1 MSQLIYLDNAATTAV
16 RPEVFEKMKPFF
28 IENYSNPSAVY
39 SFAGDTKEAVEKARE
54 QIAAVLGAKAKEI
67 YFTAGGSE
75 SDNWAIK
82 GIAEALQEK
91 GKHIITSKIEHHAVL
106 HTCEYLEKH
115 GYEVTYLDVDADGVV
130 SPEAV
135 EKAIR
140 PDTILISIMTANKL
154 PALSR
159 MAAEDSKKY
168 MGNLQVLQK
177 IEKLGIDT
185 ASFETPELNWKN
197 VYNRVSDTMQKENT
211 FSDKISFTGST
222 ASQLNTLIAQSTD
235 AYITIESSTVRMD
248 EPISM
253 KSGIALDAAGV
264 TFTGSTDDRVAQAVI
279 AEDCTNFAL
288 YNLNLT
294 AGCYE
299 YGIYIIRSN
308 TFTIENCTISNA
320 LYKGLVMMG
329 ENKNFTIRNNTV
341 SYNGNGA
348 VFLNGNISN
357 GIIAG
362 NDVVDN
368 YGTRNLTAGIVMT
381 SMEIDDYYTAYNEFK
396 DEHLYNLLDTPHD
409 IVLYQNNVKHNNS
422 SGIYSDGAYQ
432 IYIVENII
440 YQNDK
445 EGMCLDYG
453 TFGAYVSNNIVK
465 ENGGRLRQS
474 DEDLEADFVTAFGRL
489 SDGSSPAKLPGIS
502 IDNSAYNTIVNNN
515 VTQNYGSGVKMV
527 RSAYRNIIMENSVSD
542 NNKGKS
548 DDFHFFGIE
557 IGHESTPDE
566 PVKGLDFT
574 ASYENI
580 VCRNIVTGSNYAG
593 VFLAVESY
601 CNDVF
606 DNTILGSEWYAIE

>member
-1 MSQLIYLDNAATTAV
+1 
-16 RPEVFEKMKPFF
+16 MKKRRNKKR
-28 IENYSNPSAVY
+28 II
-39 SFAGDTKEAVEKARE
+39 
-54 QIAAVLGAKAKEI
+54 IAAVIVYLAVIGIVAVWESGRQKPANPDTSAAQEEAYNRKKAVIDAQE
-67 YFTAGGSE
+67 E
-75 SDNWAIK
+75 
-82 GIAEALQEK
+82 AEQQAYDK
-91 GKHIITSKIEHHAVL
+91 AVQL
-106 HTCEYLEKH
+106 LDY
-115 GYEVTYLDVDADGVV
+115 DVDGAAMKISPADCY
-130 SPEAV
+130 
-135 EKAIR
+135 
-140 PDTILISIMTANKL
+140 SIMTANKL

-197 VYNRVSDTMQKENT
+197 VYNRVSKTMQEQNT
-211 FSDKISFTGST
+211 FSNKAVFTGNT
-222 ASQLNTLIAQSTD
+222 ASGLNALIAQSSDT
-235 AYITIESSTVRMD
+235 YITIESSTVLLD
-248 EPISM
+248 EPVRM

-264 TFTGSTDDRVAQAVI
+264 AFTGSTDSRTAQAVI

-341 SYNGNGA
+341 SYNGDGA
-348 VFLNGNISN
+348 VFLDGNISN

-453 TFGAYVSNNIVK
+453 TFGAYV
-465 ENGGRLRQS
+465 NGGRLRQS

-593 VFLAVESY
+593 VFLAAESY

-606 DNTILGSEWYAIE
+606 DNTILGSEWFAIECHSKMFNSMLNNIMDQDVLNLFAG

>member
-1 MSQLIYLDNAATTAV
+1 
-16 RPEVFEKMKPFF
+16 MKKRRNKKR
-28 IENYSNPSAVY
+28 II
-39 SFAGDTKEAVEKARE
+39 
-54 QIAAVLGAKAKEI
+54 IAAVIVYLAVIGIVAVWESGRQKPANPDTAAAQEEAYNRKKAVI
-67 YFTAGGSE
+67 DA
-75 SDNWAIK
+75 
-82 GIAEALQEK
+82 QEK
-91 GKHIITSKIEHHAVL
+91 AEQQAYDKAVQL
-106 HTCEYLEKH
+106 LDY
-115 GYEVTYLDVDADGVV
+115 DVDSAAMKI
-130 SPEAV
+130 SPS
-135 EKAIR
+135 
-140 PDTILISIMTANKL
+140 DCYSIMTANKL

-248 EPISM
+248 EPIRM

-308 TFTIENCTISNA
+308 TFTIENGTISNA

-606 DNTILGSEWYAIE
+606 DNTILGSEWYAIECHSNMFNSMPNNIMDQEILNLYAR

>member
-1 MSQLIYLDNAATTAV
+1 
-16 RPEVFEKMKPFF
+16 MKKRRNKKR
-28 IENYSNPSAVY
+28 II
-39 SFAGDTKEAVEKARE
+39 
-54 QIAAVLGAKAKEI
+54 IAAVIVYLAVIGIVAVWESGRQKPANPDTAAAQEEAYNRKKAVI
-67 YFTAGGSE
+67 DA
-75 SDNWAIK
+75 
-82 GIAEALQEK
+82 QEK
-91 GKHIITSKIEHHAVL
+91 AEQQAYDKAVQL
-106 HTCEYLEKH
+106 LDY
-115 GYEVTYLDVDADGVV
+115 DVDSAAMKISPADCY
-130 SPEAV
+130 
-135 EKAIR
+135 
-140 PDTILISIMTANKL
+140 SIMTANKL

-445 EGMCLDYG
+445 EGMCLDYS

-474 DEDLEADFVTAFGRL
+474 DEDLEADFVTTFGRL

-606 DNTILGSEWYAIE
+606 DNTILGSEWYAIECHSNMFNSMPNNIMDQEILNLYAR

>member
-1 MSQLIYLDNAATTAV
+1 MGVSLSIPAAAQEEAYNRKKAVIDAQEEAEQQAYDKAVQLLD
-16 RPEVFEKMKPFF
+16 
-28 IENYSNPSAVY
+28 Y
-39 SFAGDTKEAVEKARE
+39 
-54 QIAAVLGAKAKEI
+54 
-67 YFTAGGSE
+67 
-75 SDNWAIK
+75 
-82 GIAEALQEK
+82 
-91 GKHIITSKIEHHAVL
+91 
-106 HTCEYLEKH
+106 
-115 GYEVTYLDVDADGVV
+115 DVDGAAMKISPADCY
-130 SPEAV
+130 
-135 EKAIR
+135 
-140 PDTILISIMTANKL
+140 SIMTANKL

-264 TFTGSTDDRVAQAVI
+264 IFTGSTDDRVAQAVI

-606 DNTILGSEWYAIE
+606 DNTILGSEWYAIECHSNMFNSMLNNIMDQEILNLYAR

>member
-1 MSQLIYLDNAATTAV
+1 
-16 RPEVFEKMKPFF
+16 MKKRRNKKR
-28 IENYSNPSAVY
+28 II
-39 SFAGDTKEAVEKARE
+39 
-54 QIAAVLGAKAKEI
+54 IAAVIVYLAVIGIVAVWESGRQKPANPDTAAAQEEAYNRKKAVI
-67 YFTAGGSE
+67 DA
-75 SDNWAIK
+75 
-82 GIAEALQEK
+82 QEK
-91 GKHIITSKIEHHAVL
+91 AEQQAYDKAVQL
-106 HTCEYLEKH
+106 LDY
-115 GYEVTYLDVDADGVV
+115 DVDGAAMKISPADCY
-130 SPEAV
+130 
-135 EKAIR
+135 
-140 PDTILISIMTANKL
+140 SIMTANKL

-606 DNTILGSEWYAIE
+606 DNTILGSEWYAIECHSNMFNSMPNNIMDQEILNLYAR

>member
-1 MSQLIYLDNAATTAV
+1 MKKRSNKKKIIITAIIVYFLVIGFIYIREVTSDNIVPPVGNTSAEEAYNRKKAVIDAKDEEEENAYDKALSALDYDISKAAV
-16 RPEVFEKMKPFF
+16 Q
-28 IENYSNPSAVY
+28 INPSDCL
-39 SFAGDTKEAVEKARE
+39 SI
-54 QIAAVLGAKAKEI
+54 IAA
-67 YFTAGGSE
+67 
-75 SDNWAIK
+75 N
-82 GIAEALQEK
+82 
-91 GKHIITSKIEHHAVL
+91 
-106 HTCEYLEKH
+106 
-115 GYEVTYLDVDADGVV
+115 
-130 SPEAV
+130 
-135 EKAIR
+135 
-140 PDTILISIMTANKL
+140 NL

-159 MAAEDSKKY
+159 MAQEDSQKY
-168 MGNLQVLQK
+168 MSELQVLKK
-177 IEKLGIDT
+177 IERLGIDT
-185 ASFETPELNWKN
+185 VTFETPELNWKN
-197 VYNRVSDTMQKENT
+197 LYNRITNTMTSKNT
-211 FSDKISFTGST
+211 FANQLEFDKTT
-222 ASQLNTLIAQSTD
+222 ASELNKFIQTAD
-235 AYITIESSTVRMD
+235 NAYITIKSSSILLD
-248 EPISM
+248 EPVRL
-253 KSGIALDAAGV
+253 KSDIGINAAGV
-264 TFTGSTDDRVAQAVI
+264 AFFNKNSEPVAQAVI
-279 AEDCTNFAL
+279 AEDCSNFAID
-288 YNLNLT
+288 NLDLVN
-294 AGCYE
+294 GGYQ

-308 TFTIENCTISNA
+308 TFSIRNSTISNSV
-320 LYKGLVMMG
+320 YKGLVIMG
-329 ENKNFTIRNNTV
+329 ENHDFIIKNNTV

-348 VFLNGNISN
+348 IFLDGNISN
-357 GIIAG
+357 GIISE

-453 TFGAYVSNNIVK
+453 TFGAYVSDNIIK

-489 SDGSSPAKLPGIS
+489 ADGSSPAKLPGIS

-527 RSAYRNIIMENSVSD
+527 RSAYRNIIMENTVSD

-548 DDFHFFGIE
+548 EAFHFFGIE
-557 IGHESTPDE
+557 VGHASTPDE

-580 VCRNIVTGSNYAG
+580 ICRNIVTGRNYAG
-593 VFLAVESY
+593 VFLADGSY

-606 DNTILGSEWYAIE
+606 DNTILHSEWFAIECHSTQFNSMLNNAMDQEVLNLFAG

>member
-1 MSQLIYLDNAATTAV
+1 
-16 RPEVFEKMKPFF
+16 MKKRRNKKR
-28 IENYSNPSAVY
+28 II
-39 SFAGDTKEAVEKARE
+39 
-54 QIAAVLGAKAKEI
+54 IAAVIVYLAVIGIVAVWESGRQKPANPDTAAAQEEAYNRKKAVI
-67 YFTAGGSE
+67 DA
-75 SDNWAIK
+75 
-82 GIAEALQEK
+82 QEK
-91 GKHIITSKIEHHAVL
+91 AEQQAYDKAVQL
-106 HTCEYLEKH
+106 LDY
-115 GYEVTYLDVDADGVV
+115 DVDSAAMKI
-130 SPEAV
+130 SPS
-135 EKAIR
+135 
-140 PDTILISIMTANKL
+140 DCYSIMTANKL

-248 EPISM
+248 EPIRM

-474 DEDLEADFVTAFGRL
+474 DEDLEADFVTTFGRL

-606 DNTILGSEWYAIE
+606 DNTILGSEWYAIECHSNMFNSMPNNIMDHEILNLYAR

>member
-1 MSQLIYLDNAATTAV
+1 
-16 RPEVFEKMKPFF
+16 MKKRRNKKR
-28 IENYSNPSAVY
+28 II
-39 SFAGDTKEAVEKARE
+39 
-54 QIAAVLGAKAKEI
+54 IAAVIVYLAVIGIVAVWESGRQKPANPDTAAAQEEAYNRKKAVI
-67 YFTAGGSE
+67 DA
-75 SDNWAIK
+75 
-82 GIAEALQEK
+82 QEK
-91 GKHIITSKIEHHAVL
+91 AEQQAYDKAVQL
-106 HTCEYLEKH
+106 LDY
-115 GYEVTYLDVDADGVV
+115 DVDSAAMKISPADCY
-130 SPEAV
+130 
-135 EKAIR
+135 
-140 PDTILISIMTANKL
+140 SIMTANKL

-320 LYKGLVMMG
+320 LYKGLVMRG

-474 DEDLEADFVTAFGRL
+474 DEDLEADFVTTFGRL

-606 DNTILGSEWYAIE
+606 DNTILGSEWYAIECHSNMFNSMPNNIMDQEILNLYAR

>member
-1 MSQLIYLDNAATTAV
+1 LKKRRNKKRI
-16 RPEVFEKMKPFF
+16 
-28 IENYSNPSAVY
+28 I
-39 SFAGDTKEAVEKARE
+39 
-54 QIAAVLGAKAKEI
+54 IAAVIVYLAVIGIVAVWESGRQKPANPDTAAAQEEAYNRKKAVI
-67 YFTAGGSE
+67 DA
-75 SDNWAIK
+75 
-82 GIAEALQEK
+82 QEK
-91 GKHIITSKIEHHAVL
+91 AEQQAYDKAVQL
-106 HTCEYLEKH
+106 LDY
-115 GYEVTYLDVDADGVV
+115 DVDGAAMKISPADCY
-130 SPEAV
+130 
-135 EKAIR
+135 
-140 PDTILISIMTANKL
+140 SIMTANKL

-474 DEDLEADFVTAFGRL
+474 DEDLEADFVTTFGRL

-606 DNTILGSEWYAIE
+606 DNTILGSEWYAIECHSNMFNSMPNNIMDQEILNLYAR

>member
-1 MSQLIYLDNAATTAV
+1 
-16 RPEVFEKMKPFF
+16 MKKRRNKKR
-28 IENYSNPSAVY
+28 II
-39 SFAGDTKEAVEKARE
+39 
-54 QIAAVLGAKAKEI
+54 IAAVIVYLAVIGIVAVWESGRQKPANPDTAAAQEEAYNRKKAVI
-67 YFTAGGSE
+67 DA
-75 SDNWAIK
+75 
-82 GIAEALQEK
+82 QEK
-91 GKHIITSKIEHHAVL
+91 AEQQAYDKAVQL
-106 HTCEYLEKH
+106 LDY
-115 GYEVTYLDVDADGVV
+115 DVDSAAMKISLADCY
-130 SPEAV
+130 
-135 EKAIR
+135 
-140 PDTILISIMTANKL
+140 SIMTANKL

-474 DEDLEADFVTAFGRL
+474 DEDLEADFVTTFGRL

-606 DNTILGSEWYAIE
+606 DNTILGSEWYAIECHSNMFNSMPNNIMDQEILNLYAR

>member
-1 MSQLIYLDNAATTAV
+1 
-16 RPEVFEKMKPFF
+16 MKKRRNKKR
-28 IENYSNPSAVY
+28 II
-39 SFAGDTKEAVEKARE
+39 
-54 QIAAVLGAKAKEI
+54 IAAVIVYLAVIGIVAVWESGRQKPANPDTAAAQEEAYNRKKAVI
-67 YFTAGGSE
+67 DA
-75 SDNWAIK
+75 
-82 GIAEALQEK
+82 QEK
-91 GKHIITSKIEHHAVL
+91 AEQQAYDKAVQL
-106 HTCEYLEKH
+106 LDY
-115 GYEVTYLDVDADGVV
+115 DVDSAAMKISPADCY
-130 SPEAV
+130 
-135 EKAIR
+135 
-140 PDTILISIMTANKL
+140 SIMTANKL

-279 AEDCTNFAL
+279 AEDCMNFAL

-474 DEDLEADFVTAFGRL
+474 DEDLEADFVTTFGRL

-606 DNTILGSEWYAIE
+606 DNTILGSEWYAIECHSNMFNSMPNNIMDQEILNLYAR

>member
-1 MSQLIYLDNAATTAV
+1 
-16 RPEVFEKMKPFF
+16 MKKRRNKKR
-28 IENYSNPSAVY
+28 II
-39 SFAGDTKEAVEKARE
+39 
-54 QIAAVLGAKAKEI
+54 IAAVIVYLAVIGIVAVWESGRQKPANPDTAAAQEEAYNRKKAVI
-67 YFTAGGSE
+67 DA
-75 SDNWAIK
+75 
-82 GIAEALQEK
+82 QEK
-91 GKHIITSKIEHHAVL
+91 AEQQAYDKAVQL
-106 HTCEYLEKH
+106 LDY
-115 GYEVTYLDVDADGVV
+115 DVDSAAMKISPADCY
-130 SPEAV
+130 
-135 EKAIR
+135 
-140 PDTILISIMTANKL
+140 SIMTANKL

-348 VFLNGNISN
+348 VFLNGSISN

-474 DEDLEADFVTAFGRL
+474 DEDLEADFVTTFGRL

-606 DNTILGSEWYAIE
+606 DNTILGSEWYAIECHSNMFNSMPNNIMDQEILNLYAR

>member
-1 MSQLIYLDNAATTAV
+1 LKKRRNKKRI
-16 RPEVFEKMKPFF
+16 
-28 IENYSNPSAVY
+28 I
-39 SFAGDTKEAVEKARE
+39 
-54 QIAAVLGAKAKEI
+54 IAAVIVYLAVIGIVAVWESGRQKPANPDTAAAQEEAYNRKKAVI
-67 YFTAGGSE
+67 DA
-75 SDNWAIK
+75 
-82 GIAEALQEK
+82 QEK
-91 GKHIITSKIEHHAVL
+91 AEQQAYDKAVQL
-106 HTCEYLEKH
+106 LDY
-115 GYEVTYLDVDADGVV
+115 DVDSAAMKI
-130 SPEAV
+130 SPS
-135 EKAIR
+135 
-140 PDTILISIMTANKL
+140 DCYSIMTANKL

-248 EPISM
+248 EPIRM

-606 DNTILGSEWYAIE
+606 DNTILGSEWYAIECHSNMFNSMPNNIMDQEILNLYAR

>member
-1 MSQLIYLDNAATTAV
+1 
-16 RPEVFEKMKPFF
+16 MKKRRNKKR
-28 IENYSNPSAVY
+28 II
-39 SFAGDTKEAVEKARE
+39 
-54 QIAAVLGAKAKEI
+54 IAAVIVYLAVIGIVAVWESGRQKPANPDTAAAQEEAYNRKKAVI
-67 YFTAGGSE
+67 DA
-75 SDNWAIK
+75 
-82 GIAEALQEK
+82 QEK
-91 GKHIITSKIEHHAVL
+91 AEQQAYDKAVQL
-106 HTCEYLEKH
+106 LDY
-115 GYEVTYLDVDADGVV
+115 DVDSAAMKISPADCY
-130 SPEAV
+130 
-135 EKAIR
+135 
-140 PDTILISIMTANKL
+140 SIMTANKL

-474 DEDLEADFVTAFGRL
+474 DEDLEADFVTTFGRL

-502 IDNSAYNTIVNNN
+502 IDNSAYTTIVNNN

-606 DNTILGSEWYAIE
+606 DNTILGSEWYAIECHSNMFNSMPNNIMDQEILNLYAR

>member
-1 MSQLIYLDNAATTAV
+1 
-16 RPEVFEKMKPFF
+16 MKKRRNKKR
-28 IENYSNPSAVY
+28 II
-39 SFAGDTKEAVEKARE
+39 
-54 QIAAVLGAKAKEI
+54 IAAVIVYLAVIGIVAVWESGRQKPANTDTAAAQEEAYNRKKAVI
-67 YFTAGGSE
+67 DA
-75 SDNWAIK
+75 
-82 GIAEALQEK
+82 QEK
-91 GKHIITSKIEHHAVL
+91 AEDEAYDKAVQL
-106 HTCEYLEKH
+106 LDY
-115 GYEVTYLDVDADGVV
+115 DVDSAAMKI
-130 SPEAV
+130 SPS
-135 EKAIR
+135 
-140 PDTILISIMTANKL
+140 DCYSIMTANKL

-248 EPISM
+248 EPIRM

-474 DEDLEADFVTAFGRL
+474 DEDLEADFVTTFGRL

-515 VTQNYGSGVKMV
+515 VTQNYGSGVNMV

-606 DNTILGSEWYAIE
+606 DNTILGSEWYAIECHSNMFNSMPNNIMDQEILNLYAR

>member
-1 MSQLIYLDNAATTAV
+1 
-16 RPEVFEKMKPFF
+16 MKKRRNKKR
-28 IENYSNPSAVY
+28 II
-39 SFAGDTKEAVEKARE
+39 
-54 QIAAVLGAKAKEI
+54 IAAVIVYLAVIGIVAVWESGRQKPANPDTAAAQEEAYNRKKAVI
-67 YFTAGGSE
+67 DA
-75 SDNWAIK
+75 
-82 GIAEALQEK
+82 QEK
-91 GKHIITSKIEHHAVL
+91 AEQQAYDKAVQL
-106 HTCEYLEKH
+106 LDY
-115 GYEVTYLDVDADGVV
+115 DVDSAAMKI
-130 SPEAV
+130 SPS
-135 EKAIR
+135 
-140 PDTILISIMTANKL
+140 DCYSIMTANKL

-264 TFTGSTDDRVAQAVI
+264 IFTGSTDDRVAQAVI

-409 IVLYQNNVKHNNS
+409 IVLYQNNVKYNNS

-606 DNTILGSEWYAIE
+606 DNTILGSEWYAIECHSNMFNSMLNNIMDQEILNLYAR

>member
-1 MSQLIYLDNAATTAV
+1 
-16 RPEVFEKMKPFF
+16 MKKRRNKKR
-28 IENYSNPSAVY
+28 II
-39 SFAGDTKEAVEKARE
+39 
-54 QIAAVLGAKAKEI
+54 IAAVIVYLAVIGIVAVWESGRQKPANPDTAAAQEEAYNRKKAVI
-67 YFTAGGSE
+67 DA
-75 SDNWAIK
+75 
-82 GIAEALQEK
+82 QEK
-91 GKHIITSKIEHHAVL
+91 AEQQAYDKAVQL
-106 HTCEYLEKH
+106 LDY
-115 GYEVTYLDVDADGVV
+115 DVDSAAMKISPADCY
-130 SPEAV
+130 
-135 EKAIR
+135 
-140 PDTILISIMTANKL
+140 SIMTANKL

-235 AYITIESSTVRMD
+235 AYITIESSTGRMD

-474 DEDLEADFVTAFGRL
+474 DEDLEADFVTTFGRL

-606 DNTILGSEWYAIE
+606 DNTILGSEWYAIECHSNMFNSMPNNIMDQEILNLYAR

>member
-1 MSQLIYLDNAATTAV
+1 
-16 RPEVFEKMKPFF
+16 MKKRRNKKR
-28 IENYSNPSAVY
+28 II
-39 SFAGDTKEAVEKARE
+39 
-54 QIAAVLGAKAKEI
+54 IAAVIVYLAVIGIVAVWESGRQKPANPDTAAAQEEAYNRKKAVI
-67 YFTAGGSE
+67 DA
-75 SDNWAIK
+75 
-82 GIAEALQEK
+82 QEK
-91 GKHIITSKIEHHAVL
+91 AEQQAYDKAVQL
-106 HTCEYLEKH
+106 LDY
-115 GYEVTYLDVDADGVV
+115 DVDSAAMKISPADCY
-130 SPEAV
+130 
-135 EKAIR
+135 
-140 PDTILISIMTANKL
+140 SIMTANKL

-279 AEDCTNFAL
+279 AEGCTNFAL

-474 DEDLEADFVTAFGRL
+474 DEDLEADFVTTFGRL

-606 DNTILGSEWYAIE
+606 DNTILGSEWYAIECHSNMFNSMPNNIMDQEILNLYAR

>member
-1 MSQLIYLDNAATTAV
+1 
-16 RPEVFEKMKPFF
+16 MKKRRNKKR
-28 IENYSNPSAVY
+28 II
-39 SFAGDTKEAVEKARE
+39 
-54 QIAAVLGAKAKEI
+54 IAAVIVYLAVIGIVAVWESGRQKPANPDTAAAQEEAYNRKKAVI
-67 YFTAGGSE
+67 DA
-75 SDNWAIK
+75 
-82 GIAEALQEK
+82 QEK
-91 GKHIITSKIEHHAVL
+91 AEQQAYDKAVQL
-106 HTCEYLEKH
+106 LDY
-115 GYEVTYLDVDADGVV
+115 DVDSAAMKISPADCY
-130 SPEAV
+130 
-135 EKAIR
+135 
-140 PDTILISIMTANKL
+140 SIMTANKL

-422 SGIYSDGAYQ
+422 SGIYSDGVYQ

-474 DEDLEADFVTAFGRL
+474 DEDLEADFVTTFGRL

-606 DNTILGSEWYAIE
+606 DNTILGSEWYAIECHSNMFNSMPNNIMDQEILNLYAR

>member
-1 MSQLIYLDNAATTAV
+1 
-16 RPEVFEKMKPFF
+16 MKKRRNKKR
-28 IENYSNPSAVY
+28 II
-39 SFAGDTKEAVEKARE
+39 
-54 QIAAVLGAKAKEI
+54 IAAVIVYLAVIGIVAVWESGRQKPANPDTAAAQEEAYNRKKAVI
-67 YFTAGGSE
+67 DA
-75 SDNWAIK
+75 
-82 GIAEALQEK
+82 QEK
-91 GKHIITSKIEHHAVL
+91 AEQQAYDKAVQL
-106 HTCEYLEKH
+106 LDY
-115 GYEVTYLDVDADGVV
+115 DVDSAAMKISPADCY
-130 SPEAV
+130 
-135 EKAIR
+135 
-140 PDTILISIMTANKL
+140 SIMTANKL

-308 TFTIENCTISNA
+308 TFTIVNCTISNA

-474 DEDLEADFVTAFGRL
+474 DEDLEADFVTTFGRL

-606 DNTILGSEWYAIE
+606 DNTILGSEWYAIECHSNMFNSMPNNIMDQEILNLYAR

>member
-1 MSQLIYLDNAATTAV
+1 
-16 RPEVFEKMKPFF
+16 MKKRRNKKR
-28 IENYSNPSAVY
+28 II
-39 SFAGDTKEAVEKARE
+39 
-54 QIAAVLGAKAKEI
+54 IAAVIVYLAVIGIVAVWESGRQKPANPDTAAAQEEAYNRKKAVI
-67 YFTAGGSE
+67 DA
-75 SDNWAIK
+75 
-82 GIAEALQEK
+82 QEK
-91 GKHIITSKIEHHAVL
+91 AEQQAYDKAVQL
-106 HTCEYLEKH
+106 LDY
-115 GYEVTYLDVDADGVV
+115 DVDSAAMKISPADCY
-130 SPEAV
+130 
-135 EKAIR
+135 
-140 PDTILISIMTANKL
+140 SIMTANKL

-197 VYNRVSDTMQKENT
+197 VYNLVSDTMQKENT

-264 TFTGSTDDRVAQAVI
+264 IFTGSTDDRVAQAVI

-329 ENKNFTIRNNTV
+329 ENKNFTIRNNAV

-606 DNTILGSEWYAIE
+606 DNTILGSEWYAIECHSNMFNSMPNNIMDQEILNLYAR

>member
-1 MSQLIYLDNAATTAV
+1 
-16 RPEVFEKMKPFF
+16 MKKRRNKKR
-28 IENYSNPSAVY
+28 II
-39 SFAGDTKEAVEKARE
+39 
-54 QIAAVLGAKAKEI
+54 IAAVIVYLAVIGIVAVWESGRQKPANPDTAAAQEEAYNRKKAVI
-67 YFTAGGSE
+67 DA
-75 SDNWAIK
+75 
-82 GIAEALQEK
+82 QEK
-91 GKHIITSKIEHHAVL
+91 AEQQAYDKAVQL
-106 HTCEYLEKH
+106 LDY
-115 GYEVTYLDVDADGVV
+115 DVDSAAMKI
-130 SPEAV
+130 SPS
-135 EKAIR
+135 
-140 PDTILISIMTANKL
+140 DCYSIMTANKL

-248 EPISM
+248 EPIRM

-474 DEDLEADFVTAFGRL
+474 DEDLEADFVTTFGRL

-593 VFLAVESY
+593 VFLAVDSY

-606 DNTILGSEWYAIE
+606 DNTILGSEWYAIECHSNMFNSMPNNIMDQEILNLYAR

>member
-1 MSQLIYLDNAATTAV
+1 
-16 RPEVFEKMKPFF
+16 MKKRRNKKR
-28 IENYSNPSAVY
+28 II
-39 SFAGDTKEAVEKARE
+39 
-54 QIAAVLGAKAKEI
+54 IAAVIVYLAVIGIVAVWESGRQKPANPDTAAAQEEAYNRKKAVI
-67 YFTAGGSE
+67 DA
-75 SDNWAIK
+75 
-82 GIAEALQEK
+82 QEK
-91 GKHIITSKIEHHAVL
+91 AEQQAYDKAVQL
-106 HTCEYLEKH
+106 LDY
-115 GYEVTYLDVDADGVV
+115 DVDSAAMKI
-130 SPEAV
+130 SPS
-135 EKAIR
+135 
-140 PDTILISIMTANKL
+140 DCYSIMTANKL

-168 MGNLQVLQK
+168 MGDLQVLQK

-474 DEDLEADFVTAFGRL
+474 DEDLEADFVTTFGRL

-606 DNTILGSEWYAIE
+606 DNTILGSEWYAIECHSNMFNSMPNNIMDQEILNLYAR

>member
-1 MSQLIYLDNAATTAV
+1 
-16 RPEVFEKMKPFF
+16 MKKRRNKKR
-28 IENYSNPSAVY
+28 II
-39 SFAGDTKEAVEKARE
+39 
-54 QIAAVLGAKAKEI
+54 IAAVIVYLAVIGIVAVWESGRQKPANPDTAAAQEEAYNRKKAVI
-67 YFTAGGSE
+67 DA
-75 SDNWAIK
+75 
-82 GIAEALQEK
+82 QEK
-91 GKHIITSKIEHHAVL
+91 AEQQAYDKAVQL
-106 HTCEYLEKH
+106 LDY
-115 GYEVTYLDVDADGVV
+115 DVDSAAMKI
-130 SPEAV
+130 SPS
-135 EKAIR
+135 
-140 PDTILISIMTANKL
+140 DCYSIMTANKL

-474 DEDLEADFVTAFGRL
+474 DEDLEADFVTTFGRL

-606 DNTILGSEWYAIE
+606 DNTILGSEWYAIECHSNMFNSMLNNIMDQDVLNLFAG

>member
-1 MSQLIYLDNAATTAV
+1 
-16 RPEVFEKMKPFF
+16 MKKRRNKKR
-28 IENYSNPSAVY
+28 II
-39 SFAGDTKEAVEKARE
+39 
-54 QIAAVLGAKAKEI
+54 IAAVIVYLAVIGIVAVWESGRQKPENPDTAAAQEEAYNRKKAVI
-67 YFTAGGSE
+67 DA
-75 SDNWAIK
+75 
-82 GIAEALQEK
+82 QEK
-91 GKHIITSKIEHHAVL
+91 AEQQAYDKAVQL
-106 HTCEYLEKH
+106 LDY
-115 GYEVTYLDVDADGVV
+115 DVDSAAMKISPADCY
-130 SPEAV
+130 
-135 EKAIR
+135 
-140 PDTILISIMTANKL
+140 SIMTANKL

-474 DEDLEADFVTAFGRL
+474 DEDLEADFVTTFGRL

-606 DNTILGSEWYAIE
+606 DNTILGSEWYAIECHSNMFNSMPNNIMDQEILNLYAR

>member
-1 MSQLIYLDNAATTAV
+1 
-16 RPEVFEKMKPFF
+16 MKKRRNKKR
-28 IENYSNPSAVY
+28 II
-39 SFAGDTKEAVEKARE
+39 
-54 QIAAVLGAKAKEI
+54 IAAVIVYLAVIGIVAVWESGRQKPANPDTAAAQEEAYNRKKAVI
-67 YFTAGGSE
+67 DA
-75 SDNWAIK
+75 
-82 GIAEALQEK
+82 QEK
-91 GKHIITSKIEHHAVL
+91 AEQQAYDKAVQL
-106 HTCEYLEKH
+106 LDY
-115 GYEVTYLDVDADGVV
+115 DVDSAAMKISPADCY
-130 SPEAV
+130 
-135 EKAIR
+135 
-140 PDTILISIMTANKL
+140 SIMTANKL

-159 MAAEDSKKY
+159 MAAGDSKKY

-474 DEDLEADFVTAFGRL
+474 DEDLEADFVTTFGRL

-606 DNTILGSEWYAIE
+606 DNTILGSEWYAIECHSNMFNSMPNNIMDQEILNLYAR

>member
-1 MSQLIYLDNAATTAV
+1 
-16 RPEVFEKMKPFF
+16 MKKRRNKKR
-28 IENYSNPSAVY
+28 II
-39 SFAGDTKEAVEKARE
+39 
-54 QIAAVLGAKAKEI
+54 IAAVIVYLAVIGIVAVWESGRQKPANPDTAAAQEEAYNRKKAVI
-67 YFTAGGSE
+67 DA
-75 SDNWAIK
+75 
-82 GIAEALQEK
+82 QEK
-91 GKHIITSKIEHHAVL
+91 AEQQAYDKAVQL
-106 HTCEYLEKH
+106 LDY
-115 GYEVTYLDVDADGVV
+115 DVDGAAMKISPADCY
-130 SPEAV
+130 
-135 EKAIR
+135 
-140 PDTILISIMTANKL
+140 SIMTANKL

-279 AEDCTNFAL
+279 TEDCTNFAL

-474 DEDLEADFVTAFGRL
+474 DEDLEADFVTTFGRL

-606 DNTILGSEWYAIE
+606 DNTILGSEWYAIECHSNMFNSMPNNIMDQEILNLYAR

>member
-1 MSQLIYLDNAATTAV
+1 
-16 RPEVFEKMKPFF
+16 MKKRRNKKR
-28 IENYSNPSAVY
+28 II
-39 SFAGDTKEAVEKARE
+39 
-54 QIAAVLGAKAKEI
+54 IAAVIVYLAVIGIVAVWESGRQKPANPDTAAAQEEAYNRKKAVI
-67 YFTAGGSE
+67 DA
-75 SDNWAIK
+75 
-82 GIAEALQEK
+82 QEK
-91 GKHIITSKIEHHAVL
+91 AEQQAYDKAVQL
-106 HTCEYLEKH
+106 LDY
-115 GYEVTYLDVDADGVV
+115 DVDSAAMKISPADCY
-130 SPEAV
+130 
-135 EKAIR
+135 
-140 PDTILISIMTANKL
+140 SIMTANKL

-248 EPISM
+248 EPIRM

-264 TFTGSTDDRVAQAVI
+264 IFTGSTDDRVAQAVI

-474 DEDLEADFVTAFGRL
+474 DEDLEADFVTTFGRL

-606 DNTILGSEWYAIE
+606 DNTILGSEWYAIECHSNMFNSMPNNIMDQEILNLYAR

>member
-1 MSQLIYLDNAATTAV
+1 
-16 RPEVFEKMKPFF
+16 MKKRRNKKR
-28 IENYSNPSAVY
+28 II
-39 SFAGDTKEAVEKARE
+39 
-54 QIAAVLGAKAKEI
+54 IAAVIVYLAVIGIVAVWESGRQKPANPDTAAAQEEAYNRKKAVI
-67 YFTAGGSE
+67 DA
-75 SDNWAIK
+75 
-82 GIAEALQEK
+82 QEK
-91 GKHIITSKIEHHAVL
+91 AEQQAYDKAVQL
-106 HTCEYLEKH
+106 LDY
-115 GYEVTYLDVDADGVV
+115 DVDSAAMKISPADCY
-130 SPEAV
+130 
-135 EKAIR
+135 
-140 PDTILISIMTANKL
+140 SIMTANKL

-159 MAAEDSKKY
+159 MAVEDSKKY

-606 DNTILGSEWYAIE
+606 DNTILGSEWYAIECHSNMFNSMPNNIMDQEILNLYAR

>member
-1 MSQLIYLDNAATTAV
+1 
-16 RPEVFEKMKPFF
+16 MKKRRNKKR
-28 IENYSNPSAVY
+28 II
-39 SFAGDTKEAVEKARE
+39 
-54 QIAAVLGAKAKEI
+54 IAAVIVYLAVIGIVAVWESGRQKPANPDTAAAQEEAYNRKKAVI
-67 YFTAGGSE
+67 DA
-75 SDNWAIK
+75 
-82 GIAEALQEK
+82 QEK
-91 GKHIITSKIEHHAVL
+91 AEQQAYDKAVQL
-106 HTCEYLEKH
+106 LDY
-115 GYEVTYLDVDADGVV
+115 DVDSATMKISPADCY
-130 SPEAV
+130 
-135 EKAIR
+135 
-140 PDTILISIMTANKL
+140 SIMTANKL

-222 ASQLNTLIAQSTD
+222 TSQLNTLIAQSTD

-357 GIIAG
+357 GIITG

-474 DEDLEADFVTAFGRL
+474 DEDLEADFVTTFGRL

-606 DNTILGSEWYAIE
+606 DNTILGSEWYAIECHSNMFNSMPNNIMDQEILNLYAR

>member
-1 MSQLIYLDNAATTAV
+1 
-16 RPEVFEKMKPFF
+16 MKKRRNKKR
-28 IENYSNPSAVY
+28 II
-39 SFAGDTKEAVEKARE
+39 
-54 QIAAVLGAKAKEI
+54 IAAVIVYLAVIGIVAVWESGRQKPANPDAAAAQEEAYNRKKAVIDAQE
-67 YFTAGGSE
+67 
-75 SDNWAIK
+75 
-82 GIAEALQEK
+82 EAQQQAYDK
-91 GKHIITSKIEHHAVL
+91 AVQL
-106 HTCEYLEKH
+106 LDY
-115 GYEVTYLDVDADGVV
+115 DVDGAAMKISPADCY
-130 SPEAV
+130 
-135 EKAIR
+135 
-140 PDTILISIMTANKL
+140 SIMTANKL

-222 ASQLNTLIAQSTD
+222 TSQLNTLIAQSTD

-474 DEDLEADFVTAFGRL
+474 DEDLEADFVTTFGRL

-606 DNTILGSEWYAIE
+606 DNTILGSEWYAIECHSNMFNSMPNNIMDQEILNLYAR

>member
-1 MSQLIYLDNAATTAV
+1 
-16 RPEVFEKMKPFF
+16 MKKRRNKKR
-28 IENYSNPSAVY
+28 II
-39 SFAGDTKEAVEKARE
+39 
-54 QIAAVLGAKAKEI
+54 IAAVIVYLAVIGIVAVWESGRQKPANPDTAAAQEEAYNRKKAVI
-67 YFTAGGSE
+67 DA
-75 SDNWAIK
+75 
-82 GIAEALQEK
+82 QEK
-91 GKHIITSKIEHHAVL
+91 AEQQAYDKAVQL
-106 HTCEYLEKH
+106 LDY
-115 GYEVTYLDVDADGVV
+115 DVDSAAMKISPADCY
-130 SPEAV
+130 
-135 EKAIR
+135 
-140 PDTILISIMTANKL
+140 SIMTANKL

-381 SMEIDDYYTAYNEFK
+381 SIEIDDYYTAYNEFK

-409 IVLYQNNVKHNNS
+409 IVLYQNNIKHNNS

-606 DNTILGSEWYAIE
+606 DNTILGSEWYAIECHSNMFNSMPNNIMDQEILNLYAR

>member
-1 MSQLIYLDNAATTAV
+1 
-16 RPEVFEKMKPFF
+16 MKKRRNKKR
-28 IENYSNPSAVY
+28 II
-39 SFAGDTKEAVEKARE
+39 
-54 QIAAVLGAKAKEI
+54 IAAVIVYLAVIGIVAVWESGRQKPANPDTAAAQEEAYNRKKAVI
-67 YFTAGGSE
+67 DA
-75 SDNWAIK
+75 
-82 GIAEALQEK
+82 QEK
-91 GKHIITSKIEHHAVL
+91 AEQQAYDKAVQL
-106 HTCEYLEKH
+106 LDY
-115 GYEVTYLDVDADGVV
+115 DVDSAAMKI
-130 SPEAV
+130 SPS
-135 EKAIR
+135 
-140 PDTILISIMTANKL
+140 DCYSIMTANKL

-185 ASFETPELNWKN
+185 ESFETPELNWKN

-264 TFTGSTDDRVAQAVI
+264 IFTGSTDDRVAQAVI

-606 DNTILGSEWYAIE
+606 DNTILGSEWYAIECHSNMFNSMLNNIMDQEILNLYAR

>member
-1 MSQLIYLDNAATTAV
+1 
-16 RPEVFEKMKPFF
+16 MKKRRNKKR
-28 IENYSNPSAVY
+28 II
-39 SFAGDTKEAVEKARE
+39 
-54 QIAAVLGAKAKEI
+54 IAAVIVYLAVIGIVAVWESGRQKPANPDTAAAQEEAYNRKKAVI
-67 YFTAGGSE
+67 DA
-75 SDNWAIK
+75 
-82 GIAEALQEK
+82 QEK
-91 GKHIITSKIEHHAVL
+91 AEQQAYDKAVQL
-106 HTCEYLEKH
+106 LDY
-115 GYEVTYLDVDADGVV
+115 DVDGAAMKISPADCY
-130 SPEAV
+130 
-135 EKAIR
+135 
-140 PDTILISIMTANKL
+140 SIMTANKL

-474 DEDLEADFVTAFGRL
+474 DEDLEADFVTTFGRL

-606 DNTILGSEWYAIE
+606 DNTILGSEWYAIECHSNMFNSMPNNIMDQEILNLYAR

>member
-1 MSQLIYLDNAATTAV
+1 
-16 RPEVFEKMKPFF
+16 MKKRRNKKR
-28 IENYSNPSAVY
+28 II
-39 SFAGDTKEAVEKARE
+39 
-54 QIAAVLGAKAKEI
+54 IAAVIVYLAVIGIVAVWESGRQKPANPDTAAAQEEAYNRKKAVI
-67 YFTAGGSE
+67 DA
-75 SDNWAIK
+75 
-82 GIAEALQEK
+82 QEK
-91 GKHIITSKIEHHAVL
+91 AEQQAYDKAVQL
-106 HTCEYLEKH
+106 LDY
-115 GYEVTYLDVDADGVV
+115 DVDSAAMKISPADCY
-130 SPEAV
+130 
-135 EKAIR
+135 
-140 PDTILISIMTANKL
+140 SIMTANKL

-474 DEDLEADFVTAFGRL
+474 DEDLEADFVTTFGRL

-606 DNTILGSEWYAIE
+606 DNTILGSEWYAIECHSNMFNSMPNNI